1 MKKWKNAFVIGL
13 TELTNNKSEMN
24 GEQIIPPITDPSG
37 QSWKQPHRRYI
48 ELDKTHALMSE
59 QTFKGLPEYS
69 YTIPT
74 GKSYPHLTLIV
85 TLIVTLIPVT
95 MMNKGI
101 KAIYESMRVKCGE
114 PINMANGILHGT
126 DQPQNPATYLSN
138 GEKY

>member
-24 GEQIIPPITDPSG
+24 GEQIIPPITDLSG

-74 GKSYPHLTLIV
+74 GKYEGK
-85 TLIVTLIPVT
+85 
-95 MMNKGI
+95 MWRANKYG
-101 KAIYESMRVKCGE
+101 KWYLAWYGPAPE
-114 PINMANGILHGT
+114 PG
-126 DQPQNPATYLSN
+126 YLSI
-138 GEKY
+138 EWREILIA

>member
-1 MKKWKNAFVIGL
+1 
-13 TELTNNKSEMN
+13 
-24 GEQIIPPITDPSG
+24 
-37 QSWKQPHRRYI
+37 
-48 ELDKTHALMSE
+48 
-59 QTFKGLPEYS
+59 
-69 YTIPT
+69 
-74 GKSYPHLTLIV
+74 
-85 TLIVTLIPVT
+85 

>member
-1 MKKWKNAFVIGL
+1 MSK
-13 TELTNNKSEMN
+13 TEKEMN

-59 QTFKGLPEYS
+59 QTLKGCRS
-69 YTIPT
+69 I
-74 GKSYPHLTLIV
+74 
-85 TLIVTLIPVT
+85 LIP
-95 MMNKGI
+95 
-101 KAIYESMRVKCGE
+101 YRPESMRVKCGE

-126 DQPQNPATYLSN
+126 DQPQNPAAYLSN